1 MTYDQQI
8 LKVLTEAGEG
18 GVSVQAIAKHV
29 YNMNCTFFFQ
39 PDYEEIRTYVQQYL
53 LRNSKSA
60 QSIIESTGRR
70 GYYRL
75 NTEGSADARQMMLQ
89 FREERVEEKKRRSP
103 NRTSP
108 SVFSINLLHH
118 PSNILHLTHLPCRD
132 TSHDTVVGYVFRD
145 DSTSGY
151 HHMLTDRHTR

>member
-8 LKVLTEAGEG
+8 LKILTEAGERG
-18 GVSVQAIAKHV
+18 ISVQTLAKHV

-60 QSIIESTGRR
+60 QSLIESTGRR

-75 NTEGSADARQMMLQ
+75 NTTGSADALQMLLQ
-89 FREERVEEKKRRSP
+89 FREEQEEKEEEKPQQDLSLDL
-103 NRTSP
+103 
-108 SVFSINLLHH
+108 FA
-118 PSNILHLTHLPCRD
+118 
-132 TSHDTVVGYVFRD
+132 
-145 DSTSGY
+145 
-151 HHMLTDRHTR
+151 